1 MDIKQAAL
9 GILDGIS
16 SIPNTAYM
24 GMVRSW
30 EGSGLAGQS
39 AKHRN
44 QAETERFFYMLKSL
58 GNAES
63 PLRRLITI
71 VFTLFYQKL
80 NDEGKEA
87 VNNKLGYGAGSVVGR
102 TAGQITLA
110 QTTASMMLRRLA
122 IDEAYRHFIRFSAS
136 ASLNVVMLQGI
147 IEESAR
153 ASRRMKTKYPVT
165 YARVSK
171 ENLDMVYFLVERQ
184 LEPYLVFIEGHPINC
199 KGIQDE
205 ICKILNVPRN

>member
-1 MDIKQAAL
+1 MDAKQVAL

-16 SIPNTAYM
+16 SIPNTAYL
-24 GMVRSW
+24 GVVRSW
-30 EGSGLAGQS
+30 EGSGLAGNSVKQ
-39 AKHRN
+39 RN

-71 VFTLFYQKL
+71 IFTSFYQKL

-87 VNNKLGYGAGSVVGR
+87 VNNKLGYGAGSVGGR
-102 TAGQITLA
+102 IVGQIALA
-110 QTTASMMLRRLA
+110 QTTSSLMLNRLA
-122 IDEAYRHFIRFSAS
+122 IDQAYKHFVRLSAS
-136 ASLNVVMLQGI
+136 AALNVLMFQGI

-153 ASRRMKTKYPVT
+153 ASRRMRSKYPAM

-171 ENLDMVYFLVERQ
+171 ENLDMVYFLAEQQ
-184 LEPYLVFIEGHPINC
+184 LEPYLVFIEGHPIDC
-199 KGIQDE
+199 KGIQNE
-205 ICKILNVPRN
+205 ICKIVNVPRH

>member
-16 SIPNTAYM
+16 SIPNMAYM

-39 AKHRN
+39 AKQRN
-44 QAETERFFYMLKSL
+44 KAETERFFYMLKSL

-71 VFTLFYQKL
+71 VFTSFYQKL

-87 VNNKLGYGAGSVVGR
+87 VNNKLGYGAGSIAGR

-153 ASRRMKTKYPVT
+153 ASRRMKTKYPAT

-184 LEPYLVFIEGHPINC
+184 LEPYLVFIEGHPVNC

-205 ICKILNVPRN
+205 ICKIVNVPRN

>member
-16 SIPNTAYM
+16 SIPNMAYM

-39 AKHRN
+39 AKQRN

-58 GNAES
+58 GNAEA

-71 VFTLFYQKL
+71 VFTSFYQKL

-87 VNNKLGYGAGSVVGR
+87 VNNKLGYGAGSIAGR

-153 ASRRMKTKYPVT
+153 ASRRMKTKYPAT

-184 LEPYLVFIEGHPINC
+184 LEPYLVFIEGHPVKC

-205 ICKILNVPRN
+205 ICKIVNVPRN